1 VTAAFFFGAA
11 VGAISTAVVWVAYFA
26 PKHWEW
32 YQELKDTKRRLAEVT
47 EERNHYQ
54 NLVRPNEWGDAA
66 QHEAR
71 IVPKTKPWEEMS
83 DDIERHKQEELLTGG
98 VEFTFDDI
106 KDGGER

>member
-1 VTAAFFFGAA
+1 MEGDDRMTFIAGMAI
-11 VGAISTAVVWVAYFA
+11 GAIIAMVVFVAYMA

-32 YQELKDTKRRLAEVT
+32 YQENVDLKRALVYAT
-47 EERNHYQ
+47 EARDHYK
-54 NLVRPNEWGDAA
+54 NLVRPNEWGAVA

-71 IVPKTKPWEEMS
+71 IVPKERPWGFGLS
-83 DDIERHKQEELLTGG
+83 PQGD

>member
-1 VTAAFFFGAA
+1 MIFIGGMAI
-11 VGAISTAVVWVAYFA
+11 GAIIALVVFVAYMA

-32 YQELKDTKRRLAEVT
+32 YQENVTLKCRLTEVT
-47 EERNHYQ
+47 EERDHYK
-54 NLVRPNEWGDAA
+54 NLIRPNEWGAVA

-71 IVPKTKPWEEMS
+71 IVRTPKEFPYVTEIG
-83 DDIERHKQEELLTGG
+83 D

>member
-1 VTAAFFFGAA
+1 MTAAFFFGAA

-54 NLVRPNEWGDAA
+54 NLVRPNEWGAAA

-71 IVPKTKPWEEMS
+71 IVLKKRPWSTEPPVGE
-83 DDIERHKQEELLTGG
+83 IE
-98 VEFTFDDI
+98 FYIDDI
-106 KDGGER
+106 KDGGQR